1 MSLTVSAAFE
11 HLRKNLEITTDDEAL
26 AIRRRGDI
34 YERLKKDIDLLSEP
48 LLTGSFHRDT
58 KTRPLKDV
66 DFFCP
71 MRRTSENLKNYR
83 DQHPALVLDAFEE
96 SLFKRYGDRVSQGRR
111 SVQVSFGSEDTR
123 ILSYDVVPAFERT
136 DGKGFD
142 IPDKDLGRW
151 IVSDPRVHRERARQK
166 NKDCD
171 GRWKPLVKM
180 LKTANRTIE
189 DETGQ
194 KAIKPSFLIE
204 VMGLEVFDPPL
215 DDWPVAL
222 QIAFA
227 TLAEHVDSSWPD
239 PSGGPEVNEMD
250 SLRRQ
255 HAREQL
261 RRAQELAQD
270 ARHLQKTSERQA
282 ILKWKEL
289 FGSLMPID

>member
-11 HLRKNLEITTDDEAL
+11 QLRKNLEITPDDEAL

-71 MRRTSENLKNYR
+71 MRRTDENLANYR
-83 DQHPALVLDAFEE
+83 DQHPSIVLSAFEE
-96 SLFKRYGDRVSQGRR
+96 SLRKRYGDRVSQGRR

-136 DGKGFD
+136 EGSGFD

-151 IVSDPRVHRERARQK
+151 ITSDPRVHRQRATDK
-166 NKDCD
+166 NKACD

-180 LKTANRTIE
+180 LKTANRAIE
-189 DETGQ
+189 TNTGQ

-204 VMGLEVFDPPL
+204 VMGLDVLDPPL

-250 SLRRQ
+250 TFRRQ

-261 RRAQELAQD
+261 RWAQEIAQD

-289 FGSLMPID
+289 FGSLMPVE